1 MDASSYYS
9 RGESPLRDRP
19 ASSHD
24 EEYLAFVSQLMAEK
38 DRLITEKDELVESK
52 DRLWREMH
60 AMIMEKEQQTSQLT
74 AGHTS
79 ASRLRDDQ
87 LGAIAVRELRN
98 EVQRLKNRNDELD
111 TALRKMLNANQN
123 AEEDEEDDDENVE
136 VDSMAVTSTFKRDGS
151 QSLSLSVGYDEY
163 SSGTSDQLSSGTLA
177 GSMSG
182 RSNHLDF
189 LHTYTPLRSGASP
202 DATGC
207 VELMSRPPVRVKI
220 MPVIESAD
228 HTKHTFADFS
238 ELCRTIQSI
247 INETLGT
254 MSPHNRFV
262 GLSHKGSRRC
272 AYSFLVD
279 SQAVW
284 TIEQPRCFACKRCFN
299 KRQPCLH
306 PLGKH
311 QWALLPL
318 PPSVRDSD
326 ATWQD
331 EAYYVYAEE
340 HASPTFLGVW
350 SRH

>member
-1 MDASSYYS
+1 MDASSDYS

-60 AMIMEKEQQTSQLT
+60 AMVLEKEQQISQLT
-74 AGHTS
+74 AGHTW
-79 ASRLRDDQ
+79 ASRVRDDRF
-87 LGAIAVRELRN
+87 GAVAARELRN
-98 EVQRLKNRNDELD
+98 EVQRLKNRNDELE

-123 AEEDEEDDDENVE
+123 AEEDEEDDENDE

-151 QSLSLSVGYDEY
+151 QSLSLSFGHDEY
-163 SSGTSDQLSSGTLA
+163 SSGTSGQFSSGTLA

-182 RSNHLDF
+182 RSDHIDSLRT
-189 LHTYTPLRSGASP
+189 HTPLPLGASQ
-202 DATGC
+202 DATER
-207 VELMSRPPVRVKI
+207 VELMSRPLNRVKI
-220 MPVIESAD
+220 LPVIESAD

-238 ELCRTIQSI
+238 ELSPTIQSI

-318 PPSVRDSD
+318 PPSVRDSN

-350 SRH
+350 SPH